1 MDNNILSFVHNDDKS
16 LQNGIIKGFIELVIK
31 NINIFNTKNKK
42 ILWKKIPFIYLKKK
56 YIIGIYS

>member
-31 NINIFNTKNKK
+31 NINIFNTKKK
-42 ILWKKIPFIYLKKK
+42 EILWKKNSINIFKKK
-56 YIIGIYS
+56 NK